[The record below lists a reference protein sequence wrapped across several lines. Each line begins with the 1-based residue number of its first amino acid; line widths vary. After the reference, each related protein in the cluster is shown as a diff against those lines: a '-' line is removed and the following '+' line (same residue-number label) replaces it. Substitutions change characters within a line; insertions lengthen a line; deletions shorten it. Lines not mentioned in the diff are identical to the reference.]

1 MENQLNKNIKLS
13 KKLIINSYKIKDEYE
28 NNNEPIIKYEDLID
42 ILKKPKIDLSAEDI
56 SIVKNYLCSKVKYI
70 RNLSNEIDKDSLLK
84 IIANMNFYSS
94 DSNKRIYNYGDESDK
109 FYIILKGSVGMY
121 KPFPKEIS
129 FTLHEYIDYL
139 VNVRDVENNQSKFN
153 RIQDYNSKV
162 SKLKL
167 VSLNYDSSQFPE
179 TEKESFIIEDER
191 ELNIVYPGDI
201 FGETDIIK
209 NETRNSSV
217 ITLEE
222 CDLLSIDK
230 NDCSKIKDIEE
241 QRINNILGEFR
252 KDFPIFK
259 YWNNTKCFKL
269 ISGLITENYNKGEC
283 ICKQN
288 EIPKY
293 IYFVKEGILEVF
305 TEYNFSWY
313 ENFIEYIYDSSSS
326 LINDLDSHI
335 LWKEDRIHKKI
346 HRTYE
351 QMKSPFIFKKAKLDH
366 ITLSF
371 NENDN
376 NDEDNNYNFNNNLN
390 EEENKKIKLV
400 NELEKNEEKA
410 KNSTYKANIQKL
422 YSPQMFGYLE
432 ALELKRRFCTIKC
445 FSSNALILK
454 FPFIEF
460 LQLLPTDKTN
470 QFYLQKRI
478 FEEKKNLIEQLKN
491 NVLAKL
497 NFIKM
502 NGNKNKIMKIIGTK
516 KLAKGSQNQFRCT
529 KYSRNINN
537 RTLYGEGIFGNF
549 ENYKKYTQLKELKY
563 DLEDKNIFNKTNG
576 LITPNFKSTMMN
588 LNKKNFEAIKNL
600 YPHTTKNKYQ
610 EKIIKP
616 NKRNFS
622 HINESHLKY
631 FSRNNSYIKIP
642 YKLSSSISMSDLTA
656 KNYYNFQS
664 NKIFFEK
671 LMKKKYKVSSRNN
684 KSLLPN
690 INFKSSGDFQKIK
703 I

>member
-1 MENQLNKNIKLS
+1 MENQLNKNKRLS
-13 KKLIINSYKIKDEYE
+13 KKLIINSYKIKDEDE
-28 NNNEPIIKYEDLID
+28 NNNEPSIKYKDLID
-42 ILKKPKIDLSAEDI
+42 ILKKPKIDLSTEDI
-56 SIVKNYLCSKVKYI
+56 CIIKNYLCSNVKYI

-84 IIANMNFYSS
+84 IIPSMNFHSF
-94 DSNKRIYNYGDESDK
+94 DNNKRIYNYGDEGDK

-139 VNVRDVENNQSKFN
+139 VNVRDVEHNQSKFN

-162 SKLKL
+162 NKLKL
-167 VSLNYDSSQFPE
+167 VSLNYNSSQFPE
-179 TEKESFIIEDER
+179 TEKQSFIIEDER
-191 ELNIVYPGDI
+191 ELNILFPGDI

-209 NETRNSSV
+209 NETRNASV
-217 ITLEE
+217 ITLEK

-241 QRINNILGEFR
+241 QRINNLLGEFR

-259 YWNNTKCFKL
+259 YWNNSKCFKL
-269 ISGLITENYNKGEC
+269 ISGLIKENYNKGE
-283 ICKQN
+283 IIYKQN
-288 EIPKY
+288 DIPKY
-293 IYFVKEGILEVF
+293 IYFVKEGILEVLA
-305 TEYNFSWY
+305 EYNFSWY
-313 ENFIEYIYDSSSS
+313 EKFIEYIYDSSSS

-335 LWKEDRIHKKI
+335 LWKEDKIHKKI
-346 HRTYE
+346 HGTYE
-351 QMKSPFIFKKAKLDH
+351 KIKSPFVFKKTKLDH

-376 NDEDNNYNFNNNLN
+376 SDEDNNYNFNNNLN

-400 NELEKNEEKA
+400 NQLEKNEEKA
-410 KNSTYKANIQKL
+410 KNSTYKANIQML
-422 YSPQMFGYLE
+422 YAPQMFGYLE

-454 FPFIEF
+454 YPFTEF
-460 LQLLPTDKTN
+460 LQLLPADKTN
-470 QFYLQKRI
+470 QFYLQQRI
-478 FEEKKNLIEQLKN
+478 FEEKRNLIEQLKN

-502 NGNKNKIMKIIGTK
+502 NGNKEKIMKIIGEK

-529 KYSRNINN
+529 KYLRNSN
-537 RTLYGEGIFGNF
+537 RTLYGEGIFGKV
-549 ENYKKYTQLKELKY
+549 ENYIKYTQLKELKY

-576 LITPNFKSTMMN
+576 LITPNFKSTMMS

-600 YPHTTKNKYQ
+600 YPHSTRNNYQ

-616 NKRNFS
+616 SKRNFS
-622 HINESHLKY
+622 HIKESHLKY
-631 FSRNNSYIKIP
+631 FSKNNSYTKIP

-664 NKIFFEK
+664 NKNFFEK
-671 LMKKKYKVSSRNN
+671 LIKKKYKVSSGNN

-690 INFKSSGDFQKIK
+690 INFKSSGVFKKIK

>member
-1 MENQLNKNIKLS
+1 MENHLNKDKKLS
-13 KKLIINSYKIKDEYE
+13 KKLIINSYKIKDDDE
-28 NNNEPIIKYEDLID
+28 NNNEQIIKYEDLID
-42 ILKKPKIDLSAEDI
+42 ILKKPKLDLSTEDI
-56 SIVKNYLCSKVKYI
+56 SIVKKYLFSNVKYI
-70 RNLSNEIDKDSLLK
+70 RNISNEIDKDSLLK
-84 IIANMNFYSS
+84 IIYSINFHSF
-94 DSNKRIYNYGDESDK
+94 DSNKRIYNYGDEGDK

-129 FTLHEYIDYL
+129 FTLHEYINYL
-139 VNVRDVENNQSKFN
+139 VNVRDIENNQSKFN

-167 VSLNYDSSQFPE
+167 VSINYDSSHFPE
-179 TEKESFIIEDER
+179 TEKQSFIIEDER
-191 ELNIVYPGDI
+191 QLNILYPGDI

-209 NETRNSSV
+209 NETRNASV
-217 ITLEE
+217 ITLEK
-222 CDLLSIDK
+222 CDLLSIGK

-259 YWNNTKCFKL
+259 YWNNSKLFKL

-283 ICKQN
+283 IYKQN
-288 EIPKY
+288 DIPKY
-293 IYFVKEGILEVF
+293 IYFVKKGILEVF

-326 LINDLDSHI
+326 LINDMDSLI
-335 LWKEDRIHKKI
+335 LWKEDKIHKKI
-346 HRTYE
+346 HGTYE
-351 QMKSPFIFKKAKLDH
+351 EIKSPFVFKKTKLDH

-376 NDEDNNYNFNNNLN
+376 SDEDNNYNFNNNLN

-400 NELEKNEEKA
+400 NQLEKNEEKA

-422 YSPQMFGYLE
+422 YAPQMFGHLE

-454 FPFIEF
+454 FPFTEF

-470 QFYLQKRI
+470 QLYLLQRI
-478 FEEKKNLIEQLKN
+478 FEEKKNLLEQLKN

-502 NGNKNKIMKIIGTK
+502 NGNKNKIMKIIGTN

-529 KYSRNINN
+529 KYLSNNN
-537 RTLYGEGIFGNF
+537 RTLYGEGSFGKI
-549 ENYKKYTQLKELKY
+549 ENYKKYTQLKESKY

-576 LITPNFKSTMMN
+576 LITPNFKSTMMS
-588 LNKKNFEAIKNL
+588 LNKKNFKAIKNL
-600 YPHTTKNKYQ
+600 YPHSTRNNYQ
-610 EKIIKP
+610 EKIIKQSQS
-616 NKRNFS
+616 NFG
-622 HINESHLKY
+622 HINENHLKY
-631 FSRNNSYIKIP
+631 FSRNNSNIKIP
-642 YKLSSSISMSDLTA
+642 YNLSSSISMSDLTA
-656 KNYYNFQS
+656 KNYNNFQS
-664 NKIFFEK
+664 NKNIFKK
-671 LMKKKYKVSSRNN
+671 LIKTKYKVTSRNS

-690 INFKSSGDFQKIK
+690 INFKSSGDFKKIK